1 MALELKR
8 RRFTVDEYHQMAQ
21 AGILGEDDRLE
32 LIDGEIVEM
41 TPIGAR
47 HASCVKR
54 LADFFFRNFRDL
66 AVVSVQDPIRLSERS
81 ELQPDLALLHQKPD
95 FYASRLPMPADVFL
109 LVEVASSSVD
119 PDRKV
124 KVPLYARSGILE
136 VWLVDLEQQTI
147 TAYLD
152 PTPDGYRT
160 AQVFRRGES
169 LTPSA
174 FPDRPIAVSDILP
187 E

>member
-21 AGILGEDDRLE
+21 AGILDEDDRLE

-47 HASCVKR
+47 HAECVDR
-54 LADFFFRNFRDL
+54 LTDLFFHTLGNAARVR
-66 AVVSVQDPIRLSERS
+66 VQNPVRLDEHSEP
-81 ELQPDLALLHQKPD
+81 QPDIALVHRKPGL
-95 FYASRLPMPADVFL
+95 YASGHPTPEDIFL
-109 LVEVASSSVD
+109 LVEVAETSSE
-119 PDRKV
+119 PDRRV
-124 KVPLYARSGILE
+124 KVPLYARSGIPE
-136 VWLVDLEQQTI
+136 VWLVDLEQETI

-152 PTPDGYRT
+152 PSSDGYRT

-169 LTPSA
+169 LAPSA
-174 FPDRPIAVSDILP
+174 FPDRPISINDILP